1 MVLFRRIVFFIF
13 IGVFG
18 LGLGAAGLLWF
29 WSLDSAPRHPALAE
43 ADLPPLIPVRQFYA
57 DQSLEW
63 IYKVSFDGSYAAYRA
78 TRLTKQ
84 VILIKELETGE
95 QKAKITDWNDYF
107 WAPHSNQLRVEYDDR
122 IWEVD
127 PENPDRDNWVDVTP
141 RGFQSGFRYAFAPPT
156 PDHRQV
162 ALSYGRQER
171 VADLY
176 TVDQDGKNKELL
188 IENEGRTLGW
198 MLDKDYTPVVR
209 FDRPEENAKVT
220 RFMVS
225 DDDDEWRHL
234 MDVSIDEEFYFIEIM
249 TNRGYGFAVSSRGR
263 DKSAV
268 VRVNLSDG
276 SEEVIL
282 ADPGGD
288 LNWVVN
294 FDPWDDQIDAAIS
307 TALGTKILP
316 LSERGKIFADLVAQ
330 YGDTVEIGGFT
341 ESADGRFLSVDLSP
355 DALGYEYVLMDL
367 QNQTT
372 TPLGRQNF
380 CHKFKDHLVKTEV
393 VEFPARDGF
402 MLNGLLVRPRNT
414 QGPVPM
420 VIEVHG
426 GPEAHVPWGYNHFRQ
441 FLANRGYA
449 VLTLNYR
456 GSDGYGRA
464 FQKAGFGQYGKKMQD
479 DLVDAVNWAVDQK
492 IADPDAIAIKG
503 GSYGGYASAMAM
515 VRDPDIFKAAI
526 IEHAM
531 LDVEY
536 QSQFPPYFWGL
547 SLEKWYRYFGNPE
560 DEGVREEMRAR
571 SPVNRVEDL
580 KEPVLM
586 VAGRQ
591 DRVVGFEQTER
602 FIAAA
607 EDLGKEVEALIFD
620 DEGHGLGRWQSGVEH
635 ARRVEDFLAKHL
647 GGRSGNWDWIE
658 PVADFI
664 ED

>member
-1 MVLFRRIVFFIF
+1 MAFFRRITFFIF
-13 IGVFG
+13 VGVIG
-18 LGLGAAGLLWF
+18 LGVVAAGLVWY
-29 WSLDSAPRHPALAE
+29 WSLDSAPQHPALAE
-43 ADLPPLIPVRQFYA
+43 ADLPPLIPVRKFYA

-63 IYKVSFDGSYAAYRA
+63 VYKVSFDGRYAAYRA

-84 VILIKELETGE
+84 VILIKDMETGE
-95 QKAKITDWNDYF
+95 QKAKITDWNNYF
-107 WAPHSNQLRVEYDDR
+107 WAPHGNQLRVEYDDR

-127 PENPDRDNWVDVTP
+127 PETPDRDNWVDVTP
-141 RGFQSGFRYAFAPPT
+141 RGFQSGFRYALAPPT

-162 ALSYGRQER
+162 VLSYGRKER
-171 VADLY
+171 VVDLY

-198 MLDKDYTPVVR
+198 MLDKDYTPVLR
-209 FDRPEENAKVT
+209 YDRPEENGKVT
-220 RFMVS
+220 RFMVPDG
-225 DDDDEWRHL
+225 DDWRHL
-234 MDVSIDEEFYFIEIM
+234 RDVSIDEEFYFIEIM
-249 TNRGYGFAVSSRGR
+249 TNREYGFAVSSRGR

-276 SEEVIL
+276 NEEVIL
-282 ADPGGD
+282 ADPDGD

-316 LSERGKIFADLVAQ
+316 LSDRGKIFADLVAQ
-330 YGDTVEIGGFT
+330 YGGAVEIGGFT
-341 ESADGRFLSVDLSP
+341 ESVDGRFLSVDLSP

-380 CHKFKDHLVKTEV
+380 RHKFKDHLAKTEV
-393 VEFPARDGF
+393 VQFPARDGL
-402 MLNGLLVRPRNT
+402 MLNGLLLRPRNAE
-414 QGPVPM
+414 GPVPM

-426 GPEAHVPWGYNHFRQ
+426 GPEARVQWRYHHFRQ

-449 VLTLNYR
+449 VLALNYR

-464 FQKAGFGQYGKKMQD
+464 FQKAGFGEYGKKMQD
-479 DLVDAVNWAVDQK
+479 DLVDTVNWAVDQK
-492 IADPDAIAIKG
+492 IADPDAIAING

-560 DEGVREEMRAR
+560 DEGAREEMRAR

-580 KEPVLM
+580 KGPVLM

-607 EDLGKEVEALIFD
+607 EGLGKKVKALIFD
-620 DEGHGLGRWQSGVEH
+620 DKGHGLNRWQSNVKH

>member
-1 MVLFRRIVFFIF
+1 MVLFRRITLYLFFGI
-13 IGVFG
+13 FG
-18 LGLGAAGLLWF
+18 LGLAAASLIWF

-43 ADLPPLIPVRQFYA
+43 AELPRLIPVRQFYA

-63 IYKVSFDGSYAAYRA
+63 VYKVSFDGRYAAYRA

-84 VILIKELETGE
+84 VILIKDLKTGE

-107 WAPHSNQLRVEYDDR
+107 WVPHSNQLRVEYDDR

-127 PENPDRDNWVDVTP
+127 PENPDRDNWVGVTP

-162 ALSYGRQER
+162 VLSYGRKER

-188 IENEGRTLGW
+188 IENEGQTLAW
-198 MLDKDYTPVVR
+198 ILDKDYAPVLR
-209 FDRPEENAKVT
+209 YDRPEKNGKVT
-220 RFMVS
+220 RLMVS
-225 DDDDEWRHL
+225 DDDEWRHL
-234 MDVSIDEEFYFIEIM
+234 MDVPINEEFYFIEVM
-249 TNRGYGFAVSSRGR
+249 KNREYGFAVSSRGR
-263 DKSAV
+263 DKAAV
-268 VRVNLSDG
+268 VRVNLNDG
-276 SEEVIL
+276 SEEVIIS
-282 ADPGGD
+282 DPDGD

-307 TALGTKILP
+307 TTLGTKILP

-330 YGDTVEIGGFT
+330 YGDAVEIGGFT
-341 ESADGRFLSVDLSP
+341 ESVDGRFLSVDLSP
-355 DALGYEYVLMDL
+355 DTLGYEFVLMDL

-372 TPLGRQNF
+372 TSLGQQNF
-380 CHKFKDHLVKTEV
+380 RHKFKDHLATTDV
-393 VEFPARDGF
+393 VQFPARDGL
-402 MLNGLLVRPRNT
+402 MLNGLLVRPRNA
-414 QGPVPM
+414 QGPMPM

-426 GPEAHVPWGYNHFRQ
+426 GPAAHLRWGYNHFRQ

-449 VLTLNYR
+449 VLALNYR

-492 IADPDAIAIKG
+492 IADPDAIAING

-536 QSQFPPYFWGL
+536 QFQFPPYFWGL
-547 SLEKWYRYFGNPE
+547 SLEKWYRYFGNPD
-560 DEGVREEMRAR
+560 DEGVREDMRAR
-571 SPVNRVEDL
+571 SPINRVEDL
-580 KEPVLM
+580 KGPVLM

-602 FIAAA
+602 FITAA
-607 EDLGKEVEALIFD
+607 ENLDKEVEALIFD
-620 DEGHGLGRWQSGVEH
+620 DEGHGLNHWQSKVKH